1 MFLKKSSEMFRRT
14 SIVSAALNAQQLYC
28 KFSNSKP
35 RAKASANPL
44 KKGLRNIFSKVTGR
58 RKSQKQNPDKKDIQ
72 ENKWIKSALSKFST
86 VTWKNLF
93 SKTTLGK
100 STSTRYQRANLYP
113 SDSGISESF
122 SASWVSPNQESFDS
136 DLLDKDFE
144 CTSATARFS
153 ELCEKGDISTLKY
166 HLFESGHYNM
176 DNEMEF
182 NEISSDM
189 VREEY
194 AFKSEVSISPRESLK
209 KITSSEQ
216 PVDFDLI
223 DKDFQCTSATARY
236 LSDLVEID
244 PSIIIKHS
252 LYDDSLYNYDID
264 ELKVMYS
271 FDNRM
276 F

>member
-1 MFLKKSSEMFRRT
+1 MFLKKSSEMFRRM

-58 RKSQKQNPDKKDIQ
+58 RKSRKQNTDKKDIQ
-72 ENKWIKSALSKFST
+72 ENKWIKSAFSKFST
-86 VTWKNLF
+86 ITWKNLF
-93 SKTTLGK
+93 SKTALEK
-100 STSTRYQRANLYP
+100 STSTQYQRANRYP

-122 SASWVSPNQESFDS
+122 SASWISPNQESFDS

-153 ELCEKGDISTLKY
+153 ELCEKGDIATLKY

-182 NEISSDM
+182 NDIPSEM

-209 KITSSEQ
+209 KITYSEQ
-216 PVDFDLI
+216 PVDFNLI
-223 DKDFQCTSATARY
+223 DKNFQCTSATARY

-244 PSIIIKHS
+244 PSIIIRHS
-252 LYDDSLYNYDID
+252 LYDDSLYNYDIG